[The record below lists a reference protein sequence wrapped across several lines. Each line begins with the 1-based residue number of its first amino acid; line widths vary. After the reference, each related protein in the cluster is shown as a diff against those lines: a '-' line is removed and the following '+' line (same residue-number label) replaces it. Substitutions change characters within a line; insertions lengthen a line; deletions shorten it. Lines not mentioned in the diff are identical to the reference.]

1 MKKEIKKNNQVVEIH
16 IYIHEVNGDSCQ
28 SSARP
33 KLPYNETGDINY
45 PYYYPT
51 IYYPYYYPYY
61 PYYPII

>member
-16 IYIHEVNGDSCQ
+16 IYIHGDSCQ

-45 PYYYPT
+45 PHYYPT
-51 IYYPYYYPYY
+51 IYYYYPCPYYL
-61 PYYPII
+61 IIQ